1 MKFGTVAIIGRSNVG
16 KSTLLNRLLGEKIS
30 IVSSK
35 PQTTRTRV
43 MGIVHAKGAQI
54 AFLDTPGLHK
64 PDHLLNRRMVRAAVD
79 TLEDADVLYMLM
91 DATSRPGP
99 GDLSAIKYMKE
110 ALAKQPRPVILVM
123 TKIDLVN
130 KHKMLPVLDQY
141 AQLFAWTEVVPVSAQ
156 VNDNVERLLAVTVPY
171 LPSGEGLYG
180 EDMVTDQTMRT
191 LAAEMIREKV
201 IQATEDEVPYATA
214 VEIDEF
220 VEEERLAKIRASI
233 MVERETQKGI
243 LIGKHGER
251 LKSIG
256 TQARLDMEKVFG
268 MKVFL
273 ELWVKVRK
281 DWREDEQALV
291 QLGY

>member
-16 KSTLLNRLLGEKIS
+16 KSTLLNRLLGEKIA

-43 MGIVHAKGAQI
+43 MGIVHAEGAQI

-64 PDHLLNRRMVRAAVD
+64 PDHLLNRRMVRAAME
-79 TLEDADVLYMLM
+79 TLDDADVLYMLM
-91 DATSRPGP
+91 EATSRPGP

-141 AQLFAWTEVVPVSAQ
+141 AKLFAWTEVVPVSAQ
-156 VNDNVERLLAVTVPY
+156 GNDNVERLLAVTVPY

-180 EDMVTDQTMRT
+180 EDVVTDQTMRT

-220 VEEERLAKIRASI
+220 VEEGRLAKIRASI

-251 LKSIG
+251 LKTIG
-256 TQARLDMEKVFG
+256 TQARLDMEKIFG

-291 QLGY
+291 ELGY

>member
-43 MGIVHAKGAQI
+43 MGIVHAEGAQI

-220 VEEERLAKIRASI
+220 VEEGRLAKIRASI

>member
-43 MGIVHAKGAQI
+43 MGIVHAEGAQI

-64 PDHLLNRRMVRAAVD
+64 PDHLLNRRMVRAAVE

-91 DATSRPGP
+91 EATSRPGP

-130 KHKMLPVLDQY
+130 KQKMLPVLDQY

-171 LPSGEGLYG
+171 LPSGEGVYG

-191 LAAEMIREKV
+191 LAAEMIREKI

-220 VEEERLAKIRASI
+220 VEEGRLAKIRASI

-243 LIGKHGER
+243 LIGKQGER

>member
-43 MGIVHAKGAQI
+43 MGVVHVEGAQI

-64 PDHLLNRRMVRAAVD
+64 PEHLLNRRMVRTTVE

-91 DATSRPGP
+91 EATSRPGP
-99 GDLSAIKYMKE
+99 GDLAAIKHMKE
-110 ALAKQPRPVILVM
+110 ALAKRQRPVILVV

-130 KHKMLPVLDQY
+130 KHKLLPILDQY
-141 AQLFAWTEVVPVSAQ
+141 AKLFAWTDVVPVSAQ
-156 VNDNVERLLAVTVPY
+156 ADDNVERLLTITVPY
-171 LPSGEGLYG
+171 LPAGEGMYG
-180 EDMVTDQTMRT
+180 DDVVTDQTMRT

-201 IQATEDEVPYATA
+201 LQETEEEVPYAVA

-220 VEEERLAKIRASI
+220 VEQGTLAKIRASI
-233 MVERETQKGI
+233 LVERETQKGI
-243 LIGKHGER
+243 LIGKQGER
-251 LKSIG
+251 LKTIG
-256 TQARLDMEKVFG
+256 THARVDLERLFG

-281 DWREDEQALV
+281 AWREDEQTLV

>member
-16 KSTLLNRLLGEKIS
+16 KSTLLNCLLGEKIS

-35 PQTTRTRV
+35 PQTTRTRI
-43 MGIVHAKGAQI
+43 MGVVHADGAQI

-64 PDHLLNRRMVRAAVD
+64 PEHLLNRRMLRTAVE
-79 TLEDADVLYMLM
+79 TLADADLLYMLM
-91 DATSRPGP
+91 DATSLPGP
-99 GDLSAIKYMKE
+99 GDLTAVKHMKE
-110 ALAKQPRPVILVM
+110 ALAKRPRPVILVV

-130 KHKMLPVLDQY
+130 KQRLLPTLERY
-141 AQLFAWTEVVPVSAQ
+141 GKLFAWTEIVPVSAK
-156 VNDNVERLLAVTVPY
+156 VEDNVDRLLAVTVPY
-171 LPSGEGLYG
+171 LPSAEGAYG
-180 EDMVTDQTMRT
+180 EDVVTDQTMRT

-201 IQATEDEVPYATA
+201 LQETEEEVPYAVA

-220 VEEERLAKIRASI
+220 VEQGNLAKIRASI
-233 MVERETQKGI
+233 LVERETQKGI
-243 LIGKHGER
+243 LIGKQGER
-251 LKSIG
+251 LKAIG
-256 TQARLDMEKVFG
+256 TQARLDMERLFG

-281 DWREDEQALV
+281 AWREDEQTLV

>member
-43 MGIVHAKGAQI
+43 MGIVHAEGAQI

-64 PDHLLNRRMVRAAVD
+64 PDHLLNRRMVRAAVE

-91 DATSRPGP
+91 EATSRPGP

-171 LPSGEGLYG
+171 LPAGEGLYG
-180 EDMVTDQTMRT
+180 EDVVTDQTMRT

-220 VEEERLAKIRASI
+220 VEEGRLAKIRASI

-243 LIGKHGER
+243 LIGKQGER

>member
-35 PQTTRTRV
+35 PQTTRTRI
-43 MGIVHAKGAQI
+43 MGVVHVGEAQI

-64 PDHLLNRRMVRAAVD
+64 PEHLLNRRMVRTAVE
-79 TLEDADVLYMLM
+79 TMEGADLFYMLM
-91 DATSRPGP
+91 DATSLPGP
-99 GDLSAIKYMKE
+99 GDLTAVKHMKE
-110 ALAKQPRPVILVM
+110 ALAKQPRPVILVV

-130 KHKMLPVLDQY
+130 KQKLLPVLDRY
-141 AQLFAWTEVVPVSAQ
+141 GKLFAWTEIVPISAQ
-156 VNDNVERLLAVTVPY
+156 ADDNVDRLLVVTVPY
-171 LPSGEGLYG
+171 LPSGEGAYG
-180 EDMVTDQTMRT
+180 DDVVTDQTMRT

-201 IQATEDEVPYATA
+201 LQETEEEVPYAVA

-220 VEEERLAKIRASI
+220 VEQGKLAKIRASI
-233 MVERETQKGI
+233 LVERETQKGI
-243 LIGKHGER
+243 LIGKQGER
-251 LKSIG
+251 LKAIG
-256 TQARLDMEKVFG
+256 TQARLDMERLFG

-273 ELWVKVRK
+273 ELWVKVK
-281 DWREDEQALV
+281 KAWREDEQILL

>member
-43 MGIVHAKGAQI
+43 MGIVHAEGAQI

-64 PDHLLNRRMVRAAVD
+64 PDHLLNRRMVRAAVE
-79 TLEDADVLYMLM
+79 TLDDADVLYMLM
-91 DATSRPGP
+91 EATSRPGP

-141 AQLFAWTEVVPVSAQ
+141 AKLFAWTEVVPVSAQ
-156 VNDNVERLLAVTVPY
+156 GNDNVERLLAVTVPY

-180 EDMVTDQTMRT
+180 EDVVTDQTMRT

-214 VEIDEF
+214 VEIDDF
-220 VEEERLAKIRASI
+220 VEEGRLAKIRASI

-251 LKSIG
+251 LKTIG
-256 TQARLDMEKVFG
+256 TQARLDMEKIFG

-291 QLGY
+291 ELGY

>member
-16 KSTLLNRLLGEKIS
+16 KSTLLNHLLGEKVS

-35 PQTTRTRV
+35 PQTTRTRI
-43 MGIVHAKGAQI
+43 MGVVHAEGAQI

-64 PDHLLNRRMVRAAVD
+64 PEHLLNRRMVRTAVE
-79 TLEDADVLYMLM
+79 TLEDADLLYMLM
-91 DATSRPGP
+91 DATSLPGP
-99 GDLSAIKYMKE
+99 GDMTAIKYMKE
-110 ALAKQPRPVILVM
+110 ALAKHPRPVILVV

-130 KHKMLPVLDQY
+130 KHKLLPIIDRY
-141 AQLFAWTEVVPVSAQ
+141 AKLFAWTEVVPVSAQ
-156 VNDNVERLLAVTVPY
+156 GDDNVDRLLAVTVPY
-171 LPSGEGLYG
+171 LPSGEGAYA
-180 EDMVTDQTMRT
+180 DDVITDQTMRT

-201 IQATEDEVPYATA
+201 LKETEEEVPHAVA

-220 VEEERLAKIRASI
+220 VEQGKLAKIRASI
-233 MVERETQKGI
+233 VVERETQKGI
-243 LIGKHGER
+243 LIGKQGER

-256 TQARLDMEKVFG
+256 TQARLDMERLFG

-281 DWREDEQALV
+281 AWREDEQALV